1 MKHVIV
7 QKLQKKT
14 QIDMR
19 MCVFNSSKNKGFNTR
34 KAQSGIIMFITLIS
48 LVVMLLASIAL
59 VRSTDTSMLIAGHLS
74 FRRDITNQAERAI
87 PAIRAVFQGT
97 GALSTVNS
105 RNSDSIGAN
114 YYATIQ
120 SSNAFGIPNALLDT
134 GSVTYNTNV
143 ISDPTTAVTVRY
155 LIDRMCLPT
164 TPNAPASSAN
174 CGLTLSVSNQSCGS
188 QDCITAKGPDVPI
201 YRISVRATGPRNTE
215 TYMQSTFTVN

>member
-1 MKHVIV
+1 MKQVYPL
-7 QKLQKKT
+7 QLQKKT
-14 QIDMR
+14 QISMQPYLH
-19 MCVFNSSKNKGFNTR
+19 SSLKNKGLSSR
-34 KAQSGIIMFITLIS
+34 KTQSGIIMFITLIS
-48 LVVMLLASIAL
+48 LVVMLLSSIAL

-87 PAIRAVFQGT
+87 PAIRVIFQGT

-105 RNSDSIGAN
+105 RNSDQISAN

-120 SSNAFGIPNALLDT
+120 SSNAFGIPNALINT
-134 GSVTYNTNV
+134 GSATYNTNV
-143 ISDPTTAVTVRY
+143 ISDATSGVTVRY

-164 TPNAPASSAN
+164 TANAPASAAN
-174 CGLTLSVSNQSCGS
+174 CGLTLSVTDNSTSGP
-188 QDCITAKGPDVPI
+188 DAVTAKGPDIPI